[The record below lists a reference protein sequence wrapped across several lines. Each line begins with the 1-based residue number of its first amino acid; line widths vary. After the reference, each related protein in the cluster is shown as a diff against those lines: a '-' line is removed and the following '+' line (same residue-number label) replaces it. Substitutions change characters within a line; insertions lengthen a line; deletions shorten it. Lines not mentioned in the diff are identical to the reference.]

1 MNKPSKILMIDA
13 IINYVLGILCILY
26 SLVGDTMG
34 VPIVQNAFYPNILGA
49 VLIGIGIAL
58 TIECYRKEDGM
69 AGLGLGGA
77 IAINSSGGMVLILWL
92 MFGDLDIP
100 FRGDLFLWS
109 LAILLVGISLFEV
122 YAERKKIHKDF
133 HL

>member
-1 MNKPSKILMIDA
+1 M
-13 IINYVLGILCILY
+13 
-26 SLVGDTMG
+26 
-34 VPIVQNAFYPNILGA
+34 GA

-100 FRGDLFLWS
+100 FRGYLFLWS

-122 YAERKKIHKDF
+122 YAERKKIFKDV